1 MVGNLRSYV
10 NPRELESEIE
20 RAEQKLGP
28 EVVRVRHSI
37 GPDHSDEP
45 AIEFRI
51 VLSDSASISREA
63 FHKVASGTR
72 RILFDELRPQ
82 ENWGM
87 RLYTSFRSLS
97 EQLERDHLDLDWV

>member
-1 MVGNLRSYV
+1 MAVIMNGYF
-10 NPRELESEIE
+10 NPRELEKEIE
-20 RAEQKLGP
+20 RVEQKLGP
-28 EVVRVRHSI
+28 EVVRVRHSV

-51 VLSDSASISREA
+51 VLSDSVSGREA
-63 FHKVASGTR
+63 FHEVASRTR